1 MASNMPGEYPEQ
13 EELGPVGP
21 NGGGDHRIGSMPA
34 AGFEPFLLQGT
45 AS

>member
-13 EELGPVGP
+13 EERGPVGP
-21 NGGGDHRIGSMPA
+21 NGGGDHRFGSVPA
-34 AGFEPFLLQGT
+34 AGFEPFLFQGV